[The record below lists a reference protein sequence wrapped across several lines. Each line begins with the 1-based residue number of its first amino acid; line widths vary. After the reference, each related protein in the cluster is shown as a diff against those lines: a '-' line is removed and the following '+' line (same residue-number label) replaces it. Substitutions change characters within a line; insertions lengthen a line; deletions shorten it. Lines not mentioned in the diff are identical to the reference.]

1 MDNHNSKLVENQT
14 QDELPE
20 AKSKVSLK
28 IANPKLNLLQF
39 LFIYRLCR
47 KEYSLDV
54 DQKVLEKQ
62 EMTSRWQKEKD
73 WILTRDE
80 QRHKA
85 TGKPRLMIDFEDEKT
100 I

>member
-54 DQKVLEKQ
+54 D
-62 EMTSRWQKEKD
+62 
-73 WILTRDE
+73 
-80 QRHKA
+80 
-85 TGKPRLMIDFEDEKT
+85 
-100 I
+100 